1 MAYIISEIGGQ
12 FGGSIEVAEQ
22 MMLQSKIGGA
32 NAVKFQLYS
41 PDFDKSSLN
50 HDGPGDYLSIT
61 FEDFKKLKE
70 YADKINI
77 EFFAAVFDSER
88 LRWCLELDLP
98 KIKVSRAMV
107 EEPGLFEKVIK
118 TGKEAILSLNAEQV
132 KQGKPY
138 DAPNVKYLYTVPSYP
153 TMLEQVEMPDFGS
166 SWIDGYSDHTAGL
179 AACVYA
185 LSRGAKIIE
194 KHFTVCHSW
203 QKTKEKAHLC
213 SMDMGELQELQG
225 YARSID
231 ILRHKKLYQ
240 FDSLT

>member
-1 MAYIISEIGGQ
+1 MAFIISEIGGQ
-12 FGGSIEVAEQ
+12 FGGSMEVAEQ
-22 MMLQSKIGGA
+22 MILQSKIGGA

-41 PDFDKSSLN
+41 PDFDKNSLD
-50 HDGPGDYLSIT
+50 HDKHGDYLSIT

-88 LRWCLELDLP
+88 LDWCIELDLP

-118 TGKEAILSLNAEQV
+118 TGKDAILSLNGEQV
-132 KQGKPY
+132 KLGKPY
-138 DAPNVKYLYTVPSYP
+138 EAPNVKYLYTVPSYP
-153 TMLEQVEMPDFGS
+153 AMLEQVEMPDFDN
-166 SWIDGYSDHTAGL
+166 SWIDGYSDHTPGL
-179 AACVYA
+179 SACVYA

-194 KHFTVCHSW
+194 KHFTVCHNW

-213 SMDMGELQELQG
+213 SMDMTELQELQG

-231 ILRHKKLYQ
+231 ILKHKKLYQ
-240 FDSLT
+240 FDSLN